1 MAHGKEATSEL
12 EGMMGGLK
20 LSEAESSVLKGAW
33 KNKGAGDGGEMQ
45 EVGKLFSE
53 KPGNAEGIINTVGN
67 IWCPRRGIR
76 CKDLG
81 DNIFLFTFL
90 QPAGKR
96 RAIEEGPWEFGGDLL
111 IVPDFDESSLL
122 EELEFVFTPMWIRV
136 LRLPFGL
143 MTTETGEEIGNKV
156 GKTIEVD
163 IDEGGSAIGKF
174 LRIKIQFDI
183 RKPLMR
189 GVIMEVGPNGK
200 KQWCPLEYEFLP
212 NFCYI
217 CGLLGHVDRECSRG
231 SWKEKKKP
239 FGPELSVWPS
249 RRRGLEDSRSRNSR
263 SSGSRDRN
271 QRVILVHQQGRD
283 G

>member
-1 MAHGKEATSEL
+1 M
-12 EGMMGGLK
+12 
-20 LSEAESSVLKGAW
+20 
-33 KNKGAGDGGEMQ
+33 
-45 EVGKLFSE
+45 
-53 KPGNAEGIINTVGN
+53 
-67 IWCPRRGIR
+67 
-76 CKDLG
+76 
-81 DNIFLFTFL
+81 
-90 QPAGKR
+90 
-96 RAIEEGPWEFGGDLL
+96 

-163 IDEGGSAIGKF
+163 TDEGGSAIGKF

-200 KQWCPLEYEFLP
+200 TQWCPLEYKFLP

-231 SWKEKKKP
+231 SC
-239 FGPELSVWPS
+239 
-249 RRRGLEDSRSRNSR
+249 
-263 SSGSRDRN
+263 
-271 QRVILVHQQGRD
+271 
-283 G
+283 